1 MLILLGIGASYMLP
15 FALASTL
22 NQTLFIFKNG
32 LKNEDVFVIYYLLK
46 KY

>member
-1 MLILLGIGASYMLP
+1 MLP

-32 LKNEDVFVIYYLLK
+32 LKNEDAFVIYLLK